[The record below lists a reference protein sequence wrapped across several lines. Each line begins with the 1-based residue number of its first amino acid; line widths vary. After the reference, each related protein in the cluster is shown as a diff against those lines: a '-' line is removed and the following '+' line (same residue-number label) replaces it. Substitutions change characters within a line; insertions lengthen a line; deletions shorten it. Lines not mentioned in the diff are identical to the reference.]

1 MKRRIA
7 ECERKTRETEIQVV
21 MDLDGRGHSRIDC
34 PLGFLTHM
42 LDTLARHSGFDLT
55 IVVRGDS
62 WVDAH
67 HLTEDAG
74 LVIGEAIRAALGD
87 CRGIERSG
95 WALVPMDD
103 ALAQVAVDFGGRS
116 YLIFDAELTEF
127 LGGHFP
133 ASLCED
139 FFRSLSLGARANV
152 AMRILSGRSDHHK
165 AEALFKGLA
174 RALRAA
180 VRIDSRRSSEIPSTK
195 GVIE

>member
-7 ECERKTRETEIQVV
+7 KCERKTRETEIRVE
-21 MDLDGRGHSRIDC
+21 MDLDGRGQSRIDC

-42 LDTLARHSGFDLT
+42 LDTLARHGGLDLT
-55 IVVRGDS
+55 VIARGDI

-67 HLTEDAG
+67 HITEDAG
-74 LVIGEAIRAALGD
+74 LVLGEAIRTALGD

-95 WALVPMDD
+95 WALMPMDD
-103 ALAQVAVDFGGRS
+103 ALAQVAVDFGGRP
-116 YLIFDAELTEF
+116 YLIFDADLSEC

-139 FFRSLSLGARANV
+139 FFRSFSLGARANL
-152 AMRILSGRSDHHK
+152 AMRILCGRSDHHK
-165 AEALFKGLA
+165 VEALFKGLA

-180 VRIDSRRSSEIPSTK
+180 VRIDPRRSAEIPSTK